1 MSMLYWHRSK
11 CNGYTGNYNEYYGE
25 NAGVDVAAM
34 TYLRLAHTLINEIK
48 LIKHKKI
55 ITIAEDVSG
64 IP

>member
-11 CNGYTGNYNEYYGE
+11 CNGYTGNYEEYYGE
-25 NAGVDVAAM
+25 KAGVDVAAI
-34 TYLRLAHTLINEIK
+34 TYLRLAHTLIKEIE
-48 LIKHKKI
+48 LIDKKKI

>member
-11 CNGYTGNYNEYYGE
+11 CSGYTGNYEEYYGK

-34 TYLRLAHTLINEIK
+34 TYLRLAHVLIEEIRT
-48 LIKHKKI
+48 IKKKNI